1 MLRQSIMARQWLSR
15 GFEWPG
21 SISEVYWG
29 RSTAKLGRAWR
40 NGAGPRWG
48 GRTGTTAAESA
59 LRAQRFTTRV
69 AARTGEWVAMRRPPV
84 AWAAL
89 GGAVCA
95 APLSGGRKAAAGVG
109 HGAAHLLQ
117 HVADVCKR
125 PGARAVQGQ
134 GGGDGEQGANAALS
148 RSTTVSEENDSR
160 SLNCISESLNLTLT
174 MLCRCST
181 E

>member
-1 MLRQSIMARQWLSR
+1 MGVTGVVPLLSLVGLGVMAPVH
-15 GFEWPG
+15 GG
-21 SISEVYWG
+21 
-29 RSTAKLGRAWR
+29 
-40 NGAGPRWG
+40 G

-69 AARTGEWVAMRRPPV
+69 AARSGEWKTMRRSPV

-117 HVADVCKR
+117 LVADARKR
-125 PGARAVQGQ
+125 PGVRAVQGQ
-134 GGGDGEQGANAALS
+134 GGGDGEQGANAV
-148 RSTTVSEENDSR
+148 TGEIEE
-160 SLNCISESLNLTLT
+160 
-174 MLCRCST
+174 MF
-181 E
+181 

>member
-1 MLRQSIMARQWLSR
+1 MSR

-21 SISEVYWG
+21 SIREVYWC
-29 RSTAKLGRAWR
+29 RSTAKLGRSWR

-69 AARTGEWVAMRRPPV
+69 AARTGEWKTTRRSPV

-117 HVADVCKR
+117 HVAYVRKR

-148 RSTTVSEENDSR
+148 RSTTVSEENDSNTE
-160 SLNCISESLNLTLT
+160 LFSESLNLTLT

>member
-1 MLRQSIMARQWLSR
+1 MQWIGR
-15 GFEWPG
+15 RFEWPG
-21 SISEVYWG
+21 SIREVYWC

-40 NGAGPRWG
+40 NGACPRWG

-69 AARTGEWVAMRRPPV
+69 AARFGEWKAKRRAPV

-89 GGAVCA
+89 GAAVCA
-95 APLSGGRKAAAGVG
+95 TPLFGGRKAAAGVG

-117 HVADVCKR
+117 LVVDARKR
-125 PGARAVQGQ
+125 PGVRAVQGQ

-148 RSTTVSEENDSR
+148 RSTTCSEENGSTTEMF
-160 SLNCISESLNLTLT
+160 SELY
-174 MLCRCST
+174 
-181 E
+181 

>member
-1 MLRQSIMARQWLSR
+1 MLRRAITARQWLSR

-21 SISEVYWG
+21 SISEVYWCRSPANPG
-29 RSTAKLGRAWR
+29 RSWR

-69 AARTGEWVAMRRPPV
+69 AARTGEWKATRRSPV

-117 HVADVCKR
+117 LVADARKH
-125 PGARAVQGQ
+125 PGARAVQRTRGRGQ
-134 GGGDGEQGANAALS
+134 ETRRHRALA
-148 RSTTVSEENDSR
+148 RSTTDTEENDSD
-160 SLNCISESLNLTLT
+160 SATVN
-174 MLCRCST
+174 
-181 E
+181 

>member
-1 MLRQSIMARQWLSR
+1 M
-15 GFEWPG
+15 
-21 SISEVYWG
+21 
-29 RSTAKLGRAWR
+29 
-40 NGAGPRWG
+40 
-48 GRTGTTAAESA
+48 
-59 LRAQRFTTRV
+59 
-69 AARTGEWVAMRRPPV
+69 

-95 APLSGGRKAAAGVG
+95 APLSSGRKAAAGVG

-117 HVADVCKR
+117 LVADVRKA

-160 SLNCISESLNLTLT
+160 SLNGISEFSEHDSN
-174 MLCRCST
+174 SVQ
-181 E
+181 

>member
-1 MLRQSIMARQWLSR
+1 MARQWIGR
-15 GFEWPG
+15 GFRWPG
-21 SISEVYWG
+21 SISGSYWS

-69 AARTGEWVAMRRPPV
+69 AARTWEWKTTRRSPV

-109 HGAAHLLQ
+109 HGAAHLLVL
-117 HVADVCKR
+117 VADVRKA
-125 PGARAVQGQ
+125 PGDRAAQEQ
-134 GGGDGEQGANAALS
+134 GGGDGEQGDIGALS
-148 RSTTVSEENDSR
+148 RSTTSSEENDSA
-160 SLNCISESLNLTLT
+160 LKLFLNLT
-174 MLCRCST
+174 
-181 E
+181 EQ